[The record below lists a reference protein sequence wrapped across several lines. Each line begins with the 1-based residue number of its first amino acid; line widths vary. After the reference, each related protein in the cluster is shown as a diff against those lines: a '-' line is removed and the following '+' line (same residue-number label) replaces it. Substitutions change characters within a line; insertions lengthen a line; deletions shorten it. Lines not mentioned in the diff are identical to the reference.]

1 MGDKPLIGKVGD
13 WISHALDPRNQPA
26 DIKGMVRWV
35 MTPESGVAVFRLKWT
50 C

>member
-1 MGDKPLIGKVGD
+1 MGDKSLIGKAAD

-26 DIKGMVRWV
+26 DVKGMVRWV
-35 MTPESGVAVFRLKWT
+35 MAPGSGVAVVQTKWT